1 MPSYFVSGVFHETS
15 RIAPA
20 SSIRYNYIISYTYYC
35 IILSELYALDHTY
48 ETLISTSYCL
58 ISSAIRDKRHNHVLQ
73 SDDYMDAT
81 AAASIA
87 EELQFNLGLTTSDT
101 LLLQRL
107 PISKFNTAC
116 SKDLI
121 WIRFN
126 TLCNPGLTLHKYNS
140 SWTYLF
146 VPQGAQEHRDQTATE
161 ALDPHP
167 PPSWFVPDKI
177 KEKDNGDEILLK
189 SISVELAPTSTMKV
203 VLHSFTN
210 IENFLLYQTQHEY
223 VLSQREAMPKCT
235 NHNLVLNDTKGL
247 KVVGLQADSKEETD
261 KAETKHW
268 RIWMICA
275 IWWHSTWMLSS

>member
-121 WIRFN
+121 
-126 TLCNPGLTLHKYNS
+126 
-140 SWTYLF
+140 
-146 VPQGAQEHRDQTATE
+146 
-161 ALDPHP
+161 
-167 PPSWFVPDKI
+167 
-177 KEKDNGDEILLK
+177 
-189 SISVELAPTSTMKV
+189 
-203 VLHSFTN
+203 
-210 IENFLLYQTQHEY
+210 
-223 VLSQREAMPKCT
+223 
-235 NHNLVLNDTKGL
+235 
-247 KVVGLQADSKEETD
+247 
-261 KAETKHW
+261 
-268 RIWMICA
+268 
-275 IWWHSTWMLSS
+275 